1 MTVVT
6 LCGGIVLYMSVHTN
20 LVNTRSL
27 IEKASIM
34 STEAINNALGAYITP
49 AFYSVHAIKVY
60 AEEQPTPQSAL
71 FRARQTFRGVLFSVQ
86 SIEGLVLSLPNGAVW
101 GLRQAD
107 NSQDVVIFNPQ
118 QTLFEFSRLES
129 IQAQKSQDPFWG
141 DFYASGEDPFAT
153 VTSSIEFEG
162 EIIGY
167 ISAIITMEGV
177 GSVLASSNGDGL
189 GYQVDGENPTTR
201 FILTDENRVLAYASP
216 EYNLQDNL
224 LSPVTE
230 FGDPILARFEQS
242 QPQPS
247 SSLARDRGVE
257 LHMINEDDDMYV
269 MVLQKLV
276 SPDGE
281 VYLVGEYQPTNS
293 RYDELARLINS
304 VFAGVA
310 IVFLSA
316 LIAIFLA
323 RRLSSPLKGIAA
335 RAQKFGA
342 LEFEHLEPLPGSH
355 IREVDQ
361 ITSAMNASTTGLQSM
376 SRYIPKSLYAKLM
389 ASGIDQAVKA
399 KEAELT
405 ILFTDIEGFTSLS
418 ENRSAG
424 EVADLLNDH
433 FKQLVSAVEAHQ
445 GTVDK
450 FVGDGMLAFWGA
462 PNEIENHAECAIAAA
477 EDMVAAI
484 HKANEAAPEDAL
496 RVRIAIHTGR
506 VIVGNV
512 GAVERWNYTIVG
524 DAVNVCSRLQGVGCT
539 MSSMKGV
546 CVVLSGE
553 TVEKAGRPDD
563 VTYLGSH
570 AIRGRKGKVEVW
582 QLNSTINGEQ

>member
-1 MTVVT
+1 MGRGLKLWNRIRRKETDAEHYRYKLSLTWLISLTFVTLVT

-118 QTLFEFSRLES
+118 QALFEFSRMES
-129 IQAQKSQDPFWG
+129 IQAQRSQDPFWG

-162 EIIGY
+162 EVIGY

-189 GYQVDGENPTTR
+189 GYQVDGENATTR

-216 EYNLQDNL
+216 EYNLQDRL
-224 LSPVTE
+224 LSPLSE
-230 FGDPILARFEQS
+230 FGDPILAKFEQS

-257 LHMINEDDDMYV
+257 LHMINTDDDMYV

-281 VYLVGEYQPTNS
+281 VYQVGEYQPTNS

-310 IVFLSA
+310 IVLLAA

-342 LEFEHLEPLPGSH
+342 LEFEHLEPLPSSH

-361 ITSAMNASTTGLQSM
+361 ITSAMNASTTGLQTM

-389 ASGIDQAVKA
+389 ASGMDQAAQA
-399 KEAELT
+399 KEADLT

-418 ENRSAG
+418 EKRNAG

-433 FKQLVSAVEAHQ
+433 FKLLVSAVEAHQ
-445 GTVDK
+445 YCRQVCWRRN
-450 FVGDGMLAFWGA
+450 A
-462 PNEIENHAECAIAAA
+462 
-477 EDMVAAI
+477 
-484 HKANEAAPEDAL
+484 
-496 RVRIAIHTGR
+496 RI
-506 VIVGNV
+506 
-512 GAVERWNYTIVG
+512 
-524 DAVNVCSRLQGVGCT
+524 
-539 MSSMKGV
+539 
-546 CVVLSGE
+546 
-553 TVEKAGRPDD
+553 
-563 VTYLGSH
+563 LGS
-570 AIRGRKGKVEVW
+570 AKRD
-582 QLNSTINGEQ
+582 